1 MNSSSSGQLRR
12 QETHR
17 EMAMSWMSW
26 LILIFVVEQRGRA
39 HVFPFV
45 ETTGLVCFEWA
56 SMMIFVGFRNP
67 RCFPV
72 PLHRLKV
79 IVQVARTTGSQYSA
93 KAEFPVFACAYV
105 QFLDQEMD

>member
-1 MNSSSSGQLRR
+1 MRSSSSGQLRR

-39 HVFPFV
+39 QVFPFD
-45 ETTGLVCFEWA
+45 ETTELVYFEWA
-56 SMMIFVGFRNP
+56 SMMVLVGFHNP

-72 PLHRLKV
+72 PLHRLKG
-79 IVQVARTTGSQYSA
+79 IVRAVRMTGSQY
-93 KAEFPVFACAYV
+93 
-105 QFLDQEMD
+105 